1 MEILS
6 SLACRYASGNQLRDI
21 DLVMKNGVKLLAADF
36 EDNRIR
42 AISKNTFARCTKLMH
57 LYLNSNDL
65 TSIGADA
72 FKSCTNLQHLS
83 LERNKISTI
92 SAKELTGP
100 KFIETLKISGNHLKE
115 LGPDTFE
122 GLQIQELWIRS
133 NDLQLLRA
141 HTFGIVPKLSWITL
155 DVNRIP
161 EIPTSLFVDPSN
173 KQHRKEIQT
182 FSFAGNA
189 VSRVVIG
196 AFNGVKKFNKLEM
209 QSNHLTTLPEGLF
222 EPTTEIMELFL
233 ADNDIVFL
241 PENLLVNAT
250 LTDMLDIS
258 SNRLPSI
265 PDGLFRNQTKLRRLF
280 IQRNQIRVLNREMF
294 KDLDSLEFLMHKKGP
309 IIYKI
314 HCLQATKLQF
324 LLYFYRFAFDNPVT
338 EIQDWLFY
346 NTQLT
351 NLYMFQN
358 NLSSIGKRPFA
369 TVNNTIKQV
378 SLYNSHLTTISDVV
392 WQDLGSNAYVAVDNT
407 IQFAPATNRTDL
419 KIELVGDG
427 FALPIRVSKTMA
439 GLFNDS
445 GFTCS
450 KTGFKVLPWRCVP
463 CAQGYYGD
471 PQNSVC
477 KACPPGGFYQIK
489 TGQVADKSQPINC
502 KKCNNGTYV
511 TPAAHPGI
519 SPADCTVCPT
529 GTNKSLHAGFRA
541 CSCLDKYYRKDRFG
555 ECYRCPDEGLNC
567 SGEYQHLLPGFWW
580 TWNWGSNDNY
590 KAYRRFVVNMSS
602 RNDSY
607 NSSTQHF
614 RGVLPKVHPCPRK
627 ESCLNEGDGINV
639 TCEVGYEGWLCSEC
653 SVGYYAWFDSCH
665 VCPKWWWFLLEVV
678 LLLVVLAVVIL
689 VIAWDVRRNQRK
701 GRSAIDVI
709 FARGKI
715 LLGFYQVMGEIFSAL
730 NEIPW
735 PNILTKFG
743 SFLRLLEMNIVQL
756 VISPRCYFPDF
767 TYRNVYI
774 EYLFGMSLVAFV
786 VLAALCFYWVSK
798 CYFAVKKCTVEERVK
813 VLSTTRQKCYLFVV
827 MLLFVSYPG
836 LSGVIFTLLP
846 SGCDLFYLD
855 ENETYNA
862 TRLRSDYSIDCQ
874 DEQHVHFNHAAEV
887 SLCYV
892 VGFPSLLFVFLWRS
906 NRQDKRKNSEEQPL
920 LESAVDDPSYCS
932 INDPTLPP
940 RNEDDSSLN
949 QSGINLLNPIQQS
962 QADISWKSFLSGNYK
977 AEFWYWEIV
986 ELSRKIIQ
994 TLFVLLYGPDDHF
1007 TMFATIAISVGFLL
1021 LHAYVRPMKDATDN
1035 RLQMCSLATIFLN
1048 LLAASLLL
1056 SPAGGGTERT
1066 EVLAAILVL
1075 MNFSIIVFVIG
1086 THLLNQSS

>member
-1 MEILS
+1 M
-6 SLACRYASGNQLRDI
+6 
-21 DLVMKNGVKLLAADF
+21 
-36 EDNRIR
+36 DN
-42 AISKNTFARCTKLMH
+42 
-57 LYLNSNDL
+57 
-65 TSIGADA
+65 
-72 FKSCTNLQHLS
+72 
-83 LERNKISTI
+83 
-92 SAKELTGP
+92 
-100 KFIETLKISGNHLKE
+100 NHL
-115 LGPDTFE
+115 
-122 GLQIQELWIRS
+122 
-133 NDLQLLRA
+133 A
-141 HTFGIVPKLSWITL
+141 
-155 DVNRIP
+155 
-161 EIPTSLFVDPSN
+161 
-173 KQHRKEIQT
+173 
-182 FSFAGNA
+182 
-189 VSRVVIG
+189 
-196 AFNGVKKFNKLEM
+196 
-209 QSNHLTTLPEGLF
+209 TLPEGLF
-222 EPTTEIMELFL
+222 EASTEIRKLFV

-241 PENLLVNAT
+241 PENLLINTT
-250 LTDMLDIS
+250 LTELFDIS
-258 SNRLPSI
+258 SNSLTSI
-265 PDGLFRNQTKLRRLF
+265 SDGLFRNQTKIKRLYM
-280 IQRNQIRVLNREMF
+280 QRNQITVLNREMF
-294 KDLDSLEFLMHKKGP
+294 KDLHSLEVL
-309 IIYKI
+309 
-314 HCLQATKLQF
+314 
-324 LLYFYRFAFDNPVT
+324 FAFGNPLI
-338 EIQDWLFY
+338 EIQAWLFY

-351 NLYMFQN
+351 NLSMFQN
-358 NLSSIGKRPFA
+358 NLSSIGERPFA

-378 SLYNSHLTTISDVV
+378 SLYDNHLTTISEVV

-407 IQFAPATNRTDL
+407 LQFAPATNRTDL

-427 FALPIRVSKTMA
+427 FALPILVTKEERF
-439 GLFNDS
+439 LFIKS
-445 GFTCS
+445 GFACS
-450 KTGFKVLPWRCVP
+450 KTGFKSLTWRCVP

-471 PQNSVC
+471 PGSSVC

-489 TGQVADKSQPINC
+489 TGQVADASQPINC
-502 KKCNNGTYV
+502 QKCNNGTYV

-541 CSCLDKYYRKDRFG
+541 CFCLDEYYRKDRFD
-555 ECYRCPDEGLNC
+555 ECYPCPDEGIDC

-580 TWNWGSNDNY
+580 TWDWGSNENFKSY
-590 KAYRRFVVNMSS
+590 QRFVVNIRS
-602 RNDSY
+602 RGDSY
-607 NSSTQHF
+607 NNSNQHF
-614 RGVLPKVHPCPRK
+614 KGVLPKVHPCPRK

-653 SVGYYAWFDSCH
+653 SVGYYAWFDSCN

-689 VIAWDVRRNQRK
+689 VIAWDARRNQRK
-701 GRSAIDVI
+701 GRSAVDVI

-743 SFLRLLEMNIVQL
+743 SFFKLLEMNIVQL

-786 VLAALCFYWVSK
+786 VLAALSFYWVSK
-798 CYFAVKKCTVEERVK
+798 CYLAVKKYTVEERVK

-827 MLLFVSYPG
+827 MLLFVSYPS
-836 LSGVIFTLLP
+836 LSSVIFTLLP

-855 ENETYNA
+855 ENETHNA

-874 DEQHVHFNHAAEV
+874 DEQHVHFHHAAEA

-892 VGFPSLLFVFLWRS
+892 VGFPSLLFLLLWRG
-906 NRQDKRKNSEEQPL
+906 NRKDKKEFTGRDTRGRQSSGGKRKKSLEQPL
-920 LESAVDDPSYCS
+920 LESPVQDPGYYS
-932 INDPTLPP
+932 INDSTMA
-940 RNEDDSSLN
+940 RGNEDDSTLN
-949 QSGINLLNPIQQS
+949 QPGIDLLNSPKQS
-962 QADISWKSFLSGNYK
+962 PSEITWKGFLSGNYK

-1056 SPAGGGTERT
+1056 SRTGGGTGRT

-1086 THLLNQSS
+1086 TLLWMVMKSLWHSGCCGSMATCIAKACCWFCRHESPNREGRSRRLVMANVRDHSFDVEEDFVERPYEEIIAEHHEVE